1 MKVVVAAF
9 NQEMALVGSFSVITN
24 LRMELFEALLVSH
37 HNNIQTAP
45 APVVLVRDV
54 HAELVRAVP
63 GAGLEPV
70 ATVPARAE
78 VQPGD
83 VECLVVQDLQW

>member
-1 MKVVVAAF
+1 M
-9 NQEMALVGSFSVITN
+9 
-24 LRMELFEALLVSH
+24 
-37 HNNIQTAP
+37 QTVP

-63 GAGLEPV
+63 GARLEPV
-70 ATVPARAE
+70 APVPARAE

>member
-1 MKVVVAAF
+1 M
-9 NQEMALVGSFSVITN
+9 
-24 LRMELFEALLVSH
+24 
-37 HNNIQTAP
+37 QTVP

-63 GAGLEPV
+63 GARLEPV
-70 ATVPARAE
+70 APVPARAE

-83 VECLVVQDLQW
+83 VESLVVQDLQW